1 VRPTHRDGLVIT
13 LNLKKVASV
22 LDAQR
27 NYRAGVHYVALVD
40 SKKPRGIQLYHKV
53 IKRRIRYKHT
63 LTVHSLPGFC
73 QHYLAVSAD
82 GSDTNN
88 VLVSDDAAQ
97 PTLSENE
104 VLSFLWLRRSAFD
117 RQLLLPHY
125 FFNTFIDQRWP
136 DGLKQKVRGMGIKRV
151 QGKAV
156 MGSYEDQ
163 AVSKILRR
171 INNLESIH
179 SRHVDIEKDDVRS
192 VLSDSRHSALT
203 FFNLSNE
210 LEFCKRR

>member
-1 VRPTHRDGLVIT
+1 V
-13 LNLKKVASV
+13 
-22 LDAQR
+22 
-27 NYRAGVHYVALVD
+27 
-40 SKKPRGIQLYHKV
+40 
-53 IKRRIRYKHT
+53 
-63 LTVHSLPGFC
+63 TVHSLPGVC
-73 QHYLAVSAD
+73 QHYLAVPAD

-88 VLVSDDAAQ
+88 VLMSDNAAQ

-104 VLSFLWLRRSAFD
+104 LLNFRRLRRTPFD

-125 FFNTFIDQRWP
+125 FLNALINERWP
-136 DGLKQKVRGMGIKRV
+136 DGFQQKVRGIGIKCV

-156 MGSYEDQ
+156 VSSDEDQ
-163 AVSKILRR
+163 AISKILRR

-203 FFNLSNE
+203 FFNLRNE
-210 LEFCKRR
+210 LEFGKRR

>member
-1 VRPTHRDGLVIT
+1 V
-13 LNLKKVASV
+13 
-22 LDAQR
+22 
-27 NYRAGVHYVALVD
+27 
-40 SKKPRGIQLYHKV
+40 
-53 IKRRIRYKHT
+53 
-63 LTVHSLPGFC
+63 TVHSLPGFC

-88 VLVSDDAAQ
+88 VLMSDDAAQ
-97 PTLSENE
+97 PTLSENKVFS
-104 VLSFLWLRRSAFD
+104 VLRLRRSPFD

-125 FFNTFIDQRWP
+125 FFNALINERWP
-136 DGLKQKVRGMGIKRV
+136 NRFQQKVRGMGIKRV